1 MIAVLV
7 QAAPILFILAV
18 ALWHKIPDNATP
30 GRWWD
35 A

>member
-1 MIAVLV
+1 MAAALT

-18 ALWHKIPDNATP
+18 CWWHKIPDRAMP

>member
-1 MIAVLV
+1 MAILV

-18 ALWHKIPDNATP
+18 VVLFNMPDNASP